1 MQQQVFSI
9 TQINE
14 YLRGKMDADSLLSQV
29 AVRGEISNYKMYPS

>member
-14 YLRGKMDADSLLSQV
+14 YLRGKMDADTLLSLS
-29 AVRGEISNYKMYPS
+29 IIHI